1 MATKEEEV
9 LPPVRMAEA
18 MLQLGLHQKASV
30 AFVSHYWASCC
41 LGQWLDVVPIPQ
53 LLTIPALPPANPFQI
68 GLPPTMHW
76 TCRAVVPEVRR
87 FQAEGERSLLP
98 VKQTEALVQ
107 REATRSVLLQR
118 VQDYAL
124 QGMRDQEYKALYP
137 VWTTALER
145 ISLMRRWVARAPLGG
160 KDHRPLTTLA
170 IFDQQVRRFAYAFFG
185 LRSSSFLFV
194 CLSSCSVSLAL
205 TGQVHSRGA
214 SVPGLG
220 PGSASTL
227 VPDPCS
233 HATGSDE

>member
-1 MATKEEEV
+1 MADEEV

-18 MLQLGLHQKASV
+18 MLQLGLHQKASP

-41 LGQWLDVVPIPQ
+41 LGQWLDVVPVPQ
-53 LLTIPALPPANPFQI
+53 PLTIPVLPPANPFQI

-76 TCRAVVPEVRR
+76 TCRTVVPEVRR

-137 VWTTALER
+137 VWTGALER
-145 ISLMRRWVARAPLGG
+145 ISLMRRWVSRAPLGG
-160 KDHRPLTTLA
+160 KAHRPLTTLA
-170 IFDQQVRRFAYAFFG
+170 IFDQQVRRFG
-185 LRSSSFLFV
+185 LR
-194 CLSSCSVSLAL
+194 LSLLLMALLTPRVDHASCARRRPSPFKRRFRPW
-205 TGQVHSRGA
+205 SR
-214 SVPGLG
+214 SRVRLN
-220 PGSASTL
+220 
-227 VPDPCS
+227 PCPRS
-233 HATGSDE
+233 MLLCYRIG